1 MAQIKTYSVYNHA
14 SRAYM
19 HITATSKKHV
29 KIYLREKGWEQDQL
43 AQIAGITTANIR
55 SVEAGKYAVNI
66 DVLNKIAGALG
77 AELRMVEKRV

>member
-29 KIYLREKGWEQDQL
+29 ERYLREKGWNIYCDKEIEIL
-43 AQIAGITTANIR
+43 HTGGEGIPIEKNYPEWFDLPGT
-55 SVEAGKYAVNI
+55 NI
-66 DVLNKIAGALG
+66 D
-77 AELRMVEKRV
+77 

>member
-29 KIYLREKGWEQDQL
+29 KIYLREKGWD
-43 AQIAGITTANIR
+43 I
-55 SVEAGKYAVNI
+55 YCDAVI
-66 DVLNKIAGALG
+66 DILHIFLKN
-77 AELRMVEKRV
+77 

>member
-29 KIYLREKGWEQDQL
+29 KIYLCEKGWDIYCDAVIDILHLGGEGTPIEQNYPEWFGL
-43 AQIAGITTANIR
+43 PG
-55 SVEAGKYAVNI
+55 SNI
-66 DVLNKIAGALG
+66 D
-77 AELRMVEKRV
+77 